1 MRGTDS
7 RVAGWLGGVKFLTL
21 IFTSF
26 VASVT
31 LVFFLFPVLLARVFG
46 FRSPAGISVH
56 R

>member
-1 MRGTDS
+1 MCGTDS

-21 IFTSF
+21 IFTLF

-31 LVFFLFPVLLARVFG
+31 LVFILFPVLLVEFFG
-46 FRSPAGISVH
+46 FRLPAGISVH

>member
-7 RVAGWLGGVKFLTL
+7 RVAGWLGGVKFVTL
-21 IFTSF
+21 IFTLF

-31 LVFFLFPVLLARVFG
+31 LVFFFFLVLLTGFFG
-46 FRSPAGISVH
+46 FRSPAGVSVH

>member
-7 RVAGWLGGVKFLTL
+7 RVAGWLGGVKFVTL

-31 LVFFLFPVLLARVFG
+31 LMFFLFLVLLTGFFG
-46 FRSPAGISVH
+46 FRSPAGVSVH

>member
-7 RVAGWLGGVKFLTL
+7 RVAGWLGGVKFVML

-31 LVFFLFPVLLARVFG
+31 LVFFLFLVLLTGFFG
-46 FRSPAGISVH
+46 FRSPAGVSVH